1 MSIDIN
7 HVAEL
12 AKLSLR
18 EEDVPMLEKQIQDI
32 ISKIGDLPDGLED
45 SFELKREDQMQLRP
59 DNPEKSLSR
68 DEFLAKKKKK
78 QAGCIVVPKIV

>member
-68 DEFLAKKKKK
+68 DEFLANAPQK